1 MIGWVAG
8 APDRSRRSRSCTWCA
23 MVPHR
28 RSPQLVPADVLA
40 GWLGWLEAAAVP
52 SALPDSLGHALL
64 CQSYMAALFSRATLD
79 ACLPAMLADA
89 ALACTPADSA
99 TMLSTGVAFYSV
111 GKLFG
116 GTVCDVLGAKK
127 TFTATVLNSGL
138 MCLIVSFSSNMRTMG
153 LWWGISRAG
162 GACYWPAM
170 IKLTSSW
177 WDDSSFGEAWSLLT
191 TSSRLGA
198 IVGGLTASIVLRMS
212 SWRTIMR
219 IASVN
224 LLVMGTVE
232 LLFLRQGPVIR
243 TLPQHKNSSEIQKA
257 TKSPPRATSFAG
269 ALRKLLFDKRVFLTF
284 ASQSCTLPLLELNS
298 LIPLFLVQSARVTPS
313 TASTLA
319 IAYPVGAMISMVLSG
334 RLFTKLSDAGRATM
348 FAAQGVLGFV
358 ALQVLSTPQLAS
370 SVVINCAA
378 LAAMMLGMAPTI
390 FLAPSTLLTRYSS
403 SRVQGTMSGL
413 VEVPGYVTS
422 MLFLRIYPQ
431 ILERG
436 GWQLLM
442 RVMQLGVVGGVVCNA
457 AVWRME
463 AENPTTAPIA

>member
-1 MIGWVAG
+1 
-8 APDRSRRSRSCTWCA
+8 
-23 MVPHR
+23 
-28 RSPQLVPADVLA
+28 
-40 GWLGWLEAAAVP
+40 
-52 SALPDSLGHALL
+52 
-64 CQSYMAALFSRATLD
+64 
-79 ACLPAMLADA
+79 MLADA

-116 GTVCDVLGAKK
+116 GTVCDLVGAKE
-127 TFTATVLNSGL
+127 TFTATVLNSGV

-153 LWWGISRAG
+153 FWWGISRAG

-177 WDDSSFGEAWSLLT
+177 WDELSFGEAWSLLT

-198 IVGGLTASIVLRMS
+198 IVGGLTASIVLRLS

-219 IASVN
+219 IAGMN
-224 LLVMGTVE
+224 LIAMGTIE
-232 LLFLRQGPVIR
+232 LLFLRTGPVVR
-243 TLPQHKNSSEIQKA
+243 ALPDAQRQDEVKTDK
-257 TKSPPRATSFAG
+257 TMKPPPSHRTSFGG
-269 ALRKLLFDKRVFLTF
+269 ALCKLLFDKRIFLTF

-319 IAYPVGAMISMVLSG
+319 IAYPIGAMISMVLSG
-334 RLFTKLSDAGRATM
+334 KVFANLTDAGRATM
-348 FAAQGVLGFV
+348 FAAQGVLSLV
-358 ALQVLSTPQLAS
+358 ALQVLSMPHLAS
-370 SVVINCAA
+370 SIVVNCAA
-378 LAAMMLGMAPTI
+378 LAATMLGMAPTT
-390 FLAPSTLLTRYSS
+390 FLAPSTLITRYSS

-442 RVMQLGVVGGVVCNA
+442 RVMQLAVVGGALCNA

-463 AENPTTAPIA
+463 AMNPTTAPIA